1 LFARKVT
8 KLKQTNQEQN
18 TFNSLRINII
28 KVTFFDGKDAIFVI
42 KDATCKKC
50 EKSLANT
57 PRVNH
62 LDFWEDFAQESALS
76 AAPKSQSATTQQGCM
91 SCM

>member
-1 LFARKVT
+1 M
-8 KLKQTNQEQN
+8 KLKRKNQEQN

-42 KDATCKKC
+42 KTASCKKC
-50 EKSLANT
+50 EKSYVNT

-62 LDFWEDFAQESALS
+62 LDFWEDFTQESAFSVYPNL
-76 AAPKSQSATTQQGCM
+76 ATSTQGHIPRT
-91 SCM
+91 

>member
-1 LFARKVT
+1 M

-50 EKSLANT
+50 EKEGNKK
-57 PRVNH
+57 NH
-62 LDFWEDFAQESALS
+62 NCIECNINFVSIIILM
-76 AAPKSQSATTQQGCM
+76 K
-91 SCM
+91 